1 MKALLIDPVTRTIS
15 EVEYN
20 GNYKQIY
27 DLIDADTFDIARLY
41 PNGDGAFV
49 DDEGLLKPCDHF
61 WLHENYPS
69 PLAGKG
75 LLLGCDD
82 EGESIAPSTDI
93 ESLRNAVRFMSRN
106 DVLDWLDARGETI

>member
-1 MKALLIDPVTRTIS
+1 MKALLIDPYTRTVS
-15 EVEYN
+15 EVEYS
-20 GNYKQIY
+20 GDYQHIY
-27 DLIDADTFDIARLY
+27 TLIDANTFDIARL

-75 LLLGCDD
+75 LLLGCDA
-82 EGESIAPSTDI
+82 EGESISPTTDI
-93 ESLRNAVRFMSRN
+93 ETLRNEVRFMDRN
-106 DVLDWLDARGETI
+106 DVLDWLDARGELI